1 MRSLSTSRV
10 PDRRASTR
18 RTVSPAEPPGPATTT
33 VSAASEPSVRSSTG
47 SSSSTST
54 RPSTGTPAAA
64 STESVMPATS
74 SMTIAP
80 GSFTPSA
87 RSARSAAHVPITVT
101 ATKKSTR
108 PACENGTSHSTST
121 VTTLATVPGATGAQP
136 TPPTVAI
143 ATVSRSV
150 AESVRLRTPPN
161 ELVPFPLGDA
171 HAREASR
178 RGGAVAKID
187 DAVDLR
193 RLARCAAFPR
203 EGGILARPVHED
215 VDHGAHELGVALER
229 HDVVRILDDR
239 RALGR
244 GLGVDLI
251 GEVGRRRALF
261 RRIRE
266 HAESIEA
273 GVVEEAQEILERSG
287 RLAGEAD

>member
-1 MRSLSTSRV
+1 GSACACLAGGGFTMSNTRNSTKASSRT
-10 PDRRASTR
+10 S
-18 RTVSPAEPPGPATTT
+18 G
-33 VSAASEPSVRSSTG
+33 VRG
-47 SSSSTST
+47 S
-54 RPSTGTPAAA
+54 A

-108 PACENGTSHSTST
+108 PACEN
-121 VTTLATVPGATGAQP
+121 
-136 TPPTVAI
+136 
-143 ATVSRSV
+143 
-150 AESVRLRTPPN
+150 
-161 ELVPFPLGDA
+161 
-171 HAREASR
+171 
-178 RGGAVAKID
+178 
-187 DAVDLR
+187 
-193 RLARCAAFPR
+193 
-203 EGGILARPVHED
+203 
-215 VDHGAHELGVALER
+215 VDHAAHELGVALER

-287 RLAGEAD
+287 RLAGEADEHGRAQRDVGDRVAELANDLGHAACGHGAARGTQ